1 MVAVCVLYINGAGG
15 GGGVREKEIKVV
27 LIVNQVW

>member
-1 MVAVCVLYINGAGG
+1 MVAVCVLYINGAGE
-15 GGGVREKEIKVV
+15 GGGVREEEIKVV